1 MRNLQKGLSEDTI
14 QGKVYDKVLFKRII
28 AYLKPYKLLVI
39 ISFILLL
46 LITATNLMAPVIT
59 QRAVDEIIVSNRNL
73 IEFDDEYEKNDFI
86 QKYPKIKFTEFKFD
100 NKLFLIF
107 PNKKINFIEKEVVKK
122 LTGSGRFYAKIV
134 ILENTQKNK
143 DLLKSIRIEEISD
156 DKMVVLNSELN
167 NLKKSSEITKEELKS
182 LRINDIKKLRIY
194 GLIFFAVVTLQL
206 VFAFFQIYSIN
217 YASQHAMYDLRRDLF
232 LRLEK
237 MPLSFFDKNPV
248 GRLVTRVTNDVGTLN
263 EMFGNGLIQLIQEA
277 FVLVG
282 IMIAMLIYD
291 YRLALVTFSVLP
303 FTVVLFIIFIRKSR
317 IIYRNVRKKLANI
330 NAALSEDISGFKII
344 QLFNQYK
351 RKKKEFAQING
362 EYYSAARSM
371 LKLFAFFRPVI
382 NSTRRIA
389 VAVLL
394 WYGGVQILQDRLSL
408 GIFIAFL
415 WYLDR
420 FFEPIHHL
428 SEKFNI
434 LQAGMAGAE
443 RIFDLMDKPVEDYR
457 TEEGRAG
464 DPPTQRKARRI
475 LLPPL
480 QAFGVTKRCDKKEEG
495 FKGEIEFKNVCLQY
509 NENDEVLK
517 NVSFKIKA
525 GEKVALVG
533 HTGSGKTSIISLI
546 SGLYPFQKGRIII
559 DGKDIAD
566 YSLEELRGNI
576 GIVQQ
581 DVFLFSG
588 TIKDNIV
595 LNNEK
600 ISDERM
606 QQVSEYVNVHN
617 FIESLP
623 GKYYEPVMERG
634 ATFSV
639 GQRQLIAFARVLAYD
654 PAIFVLDEATSNID
668 TETEI
673 LIQDALKKLMENR
686 TSIIIAHRLSTIQN
700 VDRIIV
706 LHKGEV
712 REVGTHQELLAKEGL
727 YYDLYRLQYV

>member
-14 QGKVYDKVLFKRII
+14 QSKSYDKDLFKRII
-28 AYLKPYKLLVI
+28 VYLKPYKLLVI

-46 LITATNLMAPVIT
+46 FITATNLLAPVIT
-59 QRAVDEIIVSNRNL
+59 QRAVDEIIVSNKNF
-73 IEFDDEYEKNDFI
+73 IEFPDEYEKNDFI
-86 QKYPKIKFTEFKFD
+86 QKYSKIKFTEYKFED
-100 NKLFLIF
+100 KFYQIF
-107 PNKKINFIEKEVVKK
+107 PNKKINFIEKEVIKK
-122 LTGSGRFYAKIV
+122 LTDSGRFYAKIV
-134 ILENTQKNK
+134 VLENTQQNK

-156 DKMVVLNSELN
+156 DKMVVLSSELN
-167 NLKKSSEITKEELKS
+167 GLKKSSEITKEELKS

-248 GRLVTRVTNDVGTLN
+248 GRLVTRVTNDIGTLN

-291 YRLALVTFSVLP
+291 YRLALVTFSILP

-389 VAVLL
+389 VAILL

-443 RIFDLMDKPVEDYR
+443 RIFDLMDKPVDDYR
-457 TEEGRAG
+457 ME
-464 DPPTQRKARRI
+464 KRRI
-475 LLPPL
+475 
-480 QAFGVTKRCDKKEEG
+480 GEEEKG

-559 DGKDIAD
+559 DGKDITD
-566 YSLEELRGNI
+566 YSLKELRGNI

-623 GKYYEPVMERG
+623 EKYYEPVMERG

-706 LHKGEV
+706 LHKGEI
-712 REVGTHQELLAKEGL
+712 REVGTHQELLANEGL
-727 YYDLYRLQYV
+727 YYDLYRLQYM

>member
-1 MRNLQKGLSEDTI
+1 MRNLQKGLTEDTI
-14 QGKVYDKVLFKRII
+14 QSKTYGKDLLKRII
-28 AYLKPYKLLVI
+28 VYLKPYKFLVI

-46 LITATNLMAPVIT
+46 LITATNLLSPIVT

-73 IEFDDEYEKNDFI
+73 IEFDKECDKYDFI
-86 QKYPKIKFTEFKFD
+86 KKYPKIKFTEFEFSDKFYL
-100 NKLFLIF
+100 LFH
-107 PNKKINFIEKEVVKK
+107 NKKIHFIEKDTIGKF
-122 LTGSGRFYAKIV
+122 TDSGRFYGKIV
-134 ILENTQKNK
+134 ILENSQQNKN
-143 DLLKSIRIEEISD
+143 LLKSIRIKQISEKEIA
-156 DKMVVLNSELN
+156 VLSSELN
-167 NLKKSSEITKEELKS
+167 ALKKNDEISKAELKS
-182 LRINDIKKLRIY
+182 LRINDINKLRIY
-194 GLIFFAVVTLQL
+194 GLVFFVVVTLQL
-206 VFAFFQIYSIN
+206 IFSYFQIYSIN

-248 GRLVTRVTNDVGTLN
+248 GRLVTRVTNDIGTLN

-291 YRLALVTFSVLP
+291 LKLALVTFSILP
-303 FTVVLFIIFIRKSR
+303 FTVVLFIFFIRKSK
-317 IIYRNVRKKLANI
+317 IIYRKVRKKLANI

-389 VAVLL
+389 IAILL
-394 WYGGVQILQDRLSL
+394 WYGGMQILQDRISL

-443 RIFDLMDKPVEDYR
+443 RIFDLMDKPLEDYR
-457 TEEGRAG
+457 TEKGRIG
-464 DPPTQRKARRI
+464 
-475 LLPPL
+475 
-480 QAFGVTKRCDKKEEG
+480 EEEKG

-517 NVSFKIKA
+517 DISFKIKA

-546 SGLYPFQKGRIII
+546 SGLYPFQNGRIII
-559 DGKDIAD
+559 DGKDITD
-566 YSLEELRGNI
+566 YSLEELRGNT

-617 FIESLP
+617 FIETLP
-623 GKYYEPVMERG
+623 EKYYEPVMERG

-706 LHKGEV
+706 LHKGEI

-727 YYDLYRLQYV
+727 YYDLYRLQYM